1 MTAGP
6 SLAPSS
12 QTLADRDRSGQG
24 AAGAPAPV
32 SITMLGALPPWRGV
46 APYTRHLLDGL
57 EGVEELE
64 VEFIDF
70 VSLYPPRL
78 YPGGEPFDK
87 NGSRPS
93 FRRVRM
99 RRLLAWY
106 NPLSWLWAGLTLR
119 GSVLHAQWWSYVLAP
134 VYLAV
139 MGLARLRGRRVIL
152 TLHNVLPHEAA
163 PWRRWLFLSV
173 FRLAHR
179 FIVHS
184 ERNAQVLI
192 EQYPRAAG
200 RVTVVPMG
208 IHTVTS
214 EQNLSRQQARE
225 RLELPAESPVIL
237 AFGNIRPYKGLD
249 VLLRALRGVV
259 DAGQETTLLIAG
271 QPWDS
276 FERYQR
282 LIDELGLAAHVR
294 LRLEYLPESEIETCF
309 AAADLAVFPY
319 THFDAQSAAATL
331 ALSSGVPLVVSD
343 VGGLPELVDDAR
355 AVVPANDPEALA
367 QTLRTVLADE
377 ALLAKLAADAK
388 RRAAELDWGVI
399 AQRTVEVYRAIG

>member
-12 QTLADRDRSGQG
+12 QTVADRDRSEQG

-64 VEFIDF
+64 VEFLDF

-78 YPGGEPFDK
+78 YPGGEPRDR
-87 NGSRPS
+87 NGRRPS

-119 GSVLHAQWWSYVLAP
+119 GKVLHAQWWSHLLAP
-134 VYLAV
+134 VYLVV
-139 MGLARLRGRRVIL
+139 MGLARLRGRRVVL
-152 TLHNVLPHEAA
+152 TLHNVFPHETAR
-163 PWRRWLFLSV
+163 WRRWLFQSV

-192 EQYPRAAG
+192 EQYPGAAG

-208 IHTVTS
+208 IHTVAS
-214 EQNLSRQQARE
+214 GQNFSRQQARE

-249 VLLRALRGVV
+249 VLLRALRRVV
-259 DAGQETTLLIAG
+259 DAGQEATLLVAG

-276 FERYQR
+276 FERYQH
-282 LIDELGLAAHVR
+282 LIDELDLAAHVR
-294 LRLEYLPESEIETCF
+294 LRLEYLPESEVEACF

-331 ALSSGVPLVVSD
+331 ALCAGVPLVVSD

-367 QTLRTVLADE
+367 QTLRTVLDDE
-377 ALLAKLAADAK
+377 AMLGKLASDAK

>member
-1 MTAGP
+1 
-6 SLAPSS
+6 
-12 QTLADRDRSGQG
+12 
-24 AAGAPAPV
+24 
-32 SITMLGALPPWRGV
+32 MLGALPPWRGV

-64 VEFIDF
+64 VEFLDF

-119 GSVLHAQWWSYVLAP
+119 GSVLHAQWWNYVLAP
-134 VYLAV
+134 VYFAV

-152 TLHNVLPHEAA
+152 TLHNVFPHEAA
-163 PWRRWLFLSV
+163 PWSRWLFHSV

-214 EQNLSRQQARE
+214 EQNLSRQQARK

-249 VLLRALRGVV
+249 VVLRALRQVI
-259 DAGQETTLLIAG
+259 DAEQEATLLVAG

-282 LIDELGLAAHVR
+282 LIDELDLAAHVC
-294 LRLEYLPESEIETCF
+294 LRLEYLPESEIKACF

-377 ALLAKLAADAK
+377 ALLVKLAADAK

>member
-1 MTAGP
+1 
-6 SLAPSS
+6 
-12 QTLADRDRSGQG
+12 
-24 AAGAPAPV
+24 
-32 SITMLGALPPWRGV
+32 MLGALPPWRGV

-57 EGVEELE
+57 DGMEELE
-64 VEFIDF
+64 VEFLDF

-78 YPGGEPFDK
+78 YPGGEPRDRT
-87 NGSRPS
+87 GTRPS
-93 FRRVRM
+93 YRRVRM

-119 GSVLHAQWWSYVLAP
+119 GSVLHAQWWSHVLAP
-134 VYLAV
+134 VYLVV
-139 MGLARLRGRRVIL
+139 MGLARLRGRRVVL
-152 TLHNVLPHEAA
+152 TLHNVLPHEEA
-163 PWRRWLFLSV
+163 PWRRWLFQSV
-173 FRLAHR
+173 FRFAHQ

-192 EQYPRAAG
+192 EQYPRAVG

-214 EQNLSRQQARE
+214 GQKLSRQEARE
-225 RLELPAESPVIL
+225 RLELSADRRVIL

-249 VLLRALRGVV
+249 VLLRALRRVV
-259 DAGQETTLLIAG
+259 DAGREATLLVAG
-271 QPWDS
+271 QPWNS
-276 FERYQR
+276 FERYQN
-282 LIDELGLAAHVR
+282 LIDELDLTAHVR
-294 LRLEYLPESEIETCF
+294 LRLEYLPESEVEACF

-343 VGGLPELVDDAR
+343 VGGLPDLVGDAR

-367 QTLRTVLADE
+367 QTLRAVLDDE

>member
-12 QTLADRDRSGQG
+12 QTVADRDRSQQG
-24 AAGAPAPV
+24 TAGTPAPV

-64 VEFIDF
+64 VEFLDF

-78 YPGGEPFDK
+78 YPGGEPRDR

-139 MGLARLRGRRVIL
+139 LGLARLRGRRVVL
-152 TLHNVLPHEAA
+152 TLHNVMPHEAA
-163 PWRRWLFLSV
+163 SWRRWLFQSV
-173 FRLAHR
+173 FCLAHR

-184 ERNAQVLI
+184 ERNAQVLL

-208 IHTVTS
+208 IHTVAAERKVTRR
-214 EQNLSRQQARE
+214 EARG
-225 RLELPAESPVIL
+225 RLELPAESRVIL

-249 VLLRALRGVV
+249 VLLRALRRVV
-259 DAGQETTLLIAG
+259 DAGQEATLLVAG

-276 FERYQR
+276 FERYGR
-282 LIDELGLAAHVR
+282 LIDELDLAAHVR
-294 LRLEYLPESEIETCF
+294 LRLEYLPESEVEACF

-355 AVVPANDPEALA
+355 AVTPANDPEALA
-367 QTLRTVLADE
+367 QTLRTVLDDE

>member
-1 MTAGP
+1 
-6 SLAPSS
+6 
-12 QTLADRDRSGQG
+12 
-24 AAGAPAPV
+24 
-32 SITMLGALPPWRGV
+32 MLGALPPWRGV

-57 EGVEELE
+57 DDMEELE
-64 VEFIDF
+64 VEFLDF

-78 YPGGEPFDK
+78 YPGGEPRDR
-87 NGSRPS
+87 NGTRPS
-93 FRRVRM
+93 FARVRM

-119 GSVLHAQWWSYVLAP
+119 GSVLHAQWWSHVLAP
-134 VYLAV
+134 VYLVV
-139 MGLARLRGRRVIL
+139 MGLARLRGRRVVL
-152 TLHNVLPHEAA
+152 TLHNVLPHEEA
-163 PWRRWLFLSV
+163 PWRRWLFQSV
-173 FRLAHR
+173 FRFAHQ

-192 EQYPRAAG
+192 EQYPRAVG

-214 EQNLSRQQARE
+214 GQKLSRQEARE
-225 RLELPAESPVIL
+225 RLELPAEGWVIL

-249 VLLRALRGVV
+249 VLLRALRRVV
-259 DAGQETTLLIAG
+259 DAGREATLLVAG
-271 QPWDS
+271 QPWNS
-276 FERYQR
+276 FERYQN
-282 LIDELGLAAHVR
+282 LIDELDLTAHVR
-294 LRLEYLPESEIETCF
+294 LRLEYLPESEVEACF

-343 VGGLPELVDDAR
+343 VGGLPDLVGDAR

-367 QTLRTVLADE
+367 QTLRAVLDDE

-399 AQRTVEVYRAIG
+399 AQRTVEVYLAIG